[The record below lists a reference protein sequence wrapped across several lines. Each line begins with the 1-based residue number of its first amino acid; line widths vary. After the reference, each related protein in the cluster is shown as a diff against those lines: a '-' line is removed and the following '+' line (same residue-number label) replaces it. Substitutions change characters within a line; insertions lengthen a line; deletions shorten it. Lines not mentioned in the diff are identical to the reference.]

1 MLLKPLPRY
10 LKSRHAKFLR
20 IMKITVFI
28 LLTTSL
34 QLAARTNAQT
44 VTLSLK
50 NVNIQKVFKEIS
62 KQTGVSIL
70 YNEDI
75 FKEFPPCTIDVKN
88 AKIDEV
94 LDNCLKGQPF
104 RYSLEGGIITVEKKL
119 PKPLDNL
126 EQPEVI
132 IKGKVTDEEGA
143 PLEGVSVI
151 VVGKKAGTST
161 DASGNFSVNVEGNE
175 TLRFSYIGFET
186 IDVRVN
192 NKTGISVKLIRSTS
206 ASSDIVVVGYG
217 TQKKGDLTG
226 SVSSV
231 KGEDVSQ
238 LSTQRVDE
246 ALQGRAAGVMVQTT
260 DGSPGGNTTIRIR
273 GMNSISGGNNAL
285 IVIDGL
291 QGGDLKFLNPADIES
306 VEILKDASATAIY
319 GAQGANG
326 VILITTKKGKT
337 GKPVIAYSYS
347 FGLQKLRKKLKLQN
361 AVEFANTVNAYALA
375 QNGINNPNPL
385 PLFSEAEID
394 DFKKTGGTDWQD
406 VIYRT
411 APMSNHELSL
421 SGGTAN
427 LKYFVSGG
435 YLNQDGILLNSNYNR
450 FSLRANF
457 QADIT
462 DKLNFNLNWFG
473 TKEAGNSPPFG
484 SGGEFLAKGVNTAT
498 LWAPTEPVYDS
509 LGNYSVHRGGYGA
522 YKVWNPLASVVEP
535 DIDNSSIRN
544 MLNAYLEYK
553 PLPGLS
559 IRITGGA
566 NVNNTNNKIFYNR
579 KTLIGAQAGGK
590 GISTES
596 MFVNFQNSNII
607 TYDKTIG
614 EHRFIITGV
623 GEQQFLKYKYSSIDA
638 GNFLIDQTGI
648 NDLGSAKLVVL
659 SSDANQRVLNSYL
672 GRINYFF
679 ADKYLL
685 TASYRADGSS
695 VFGENNKW
703 GYFPSASVA
712 WRASKEAFI
721 SRLNIFSDLKFRAS
735 WGITGNQA
743 ISPYQTLPKVLSGRN
758 YDYNGTD
765 QTTDLGVAVATYGAS
780 APNPSLKWES
790 TTQINFGIDVGL
802 FGGRLNATVDY
813 YTKTTNDLLMSRTL
827 PVYTGFRVRTD
838 NIGSIRN
845 RGIEIAISGDPVVGK
860 FRWNTGFN
868 ISANRNKVL
877 SLGDVPDGRIGFPT
891 NDGGYALGNPLMYL
905 VEGEPYGQM
914 YGYGFEGIWG
924 TDKSSQAAIY
934 GELPGDEKWTDVNK
948 DSIIDVKDLML
959 IGNAFPKFIFGWNNS
974 LTYKNF
980 ELNFLIQGSQGN
992 DIFNM
997 TRIRLEGYQTET
1009 SARLLDRWTPEHQN
1023 TDVPGFVEGKAR
1035 EQANLVQNVRINN
1048 DQRRQRWVEDGSY
1061 VRLKNIT
1068 LSYNLPRSFTNRI
1081 KMKNL
1086 KAYISGVNLIT
1097 ITNYSGY
1104 DPEVS
1109 SWNDMDSRIGVDFNN
1124 YPQQKIITVGLNVS
1138 L

>member
-1 MLLKPLPRY
+1 MLLMPFPGYFNSRY
-10 LKSRHAKFLR
+10 AKFMR

-34 QLAARTNAQT
+34 QLAARSDAQT

-62 KQTGVSIL
+62 KQTGISIL

-75 FKEFPPCTIDVKN
+75 FKELSPVTIKVRN
-88 AKIDEV
+88 ASIDEV
-94 LDNCLKGQPF
+94 MGKCLKGQPF
-104 RYSLEGGIITVEKKL
+104 RYSLQGGIITVEKML
-119 PKPLDNL
+119 PKPSDNF
-126 EQPEVI
+126 QMPEVI
-132 IKGKVTDEEGA
+132 IKGKVTDVEGK
-143 PLEGVSVI
+143 PLEGVSVL
-151 VVGKKAGTST
+151 VVGKKNGAAT
-161 DASGNFSVNVEGNE
+161 DANGNFSINVDGNE
-175 TLRFSYIGFET
+175 TLRFSFIGFEPME
-186 IDVRVN
+186 VSVK
-192 NKTGISVKLIRSTS
+192 NKTNISVKLIRATS
-206 ASSDIVVVGYG
+206 QESDIVVVGYG

-231 KGEDVSQ
+231 KGEDIAQ

-260 DGSPGGNTTIRIR
+260 DGSPGGNTVIRIR
-273 GMNSISGGNNAL
+273 GMNSIVGGNNAL

-291 QGGDLKFLNPADIES
+291 QGGDLKFLNPNDIES

-337 GKPVIAYSYS
+337 GKPVIAYNYS

-375 QNGINNPNPL
+375 QNGINNPNPS
-385 PLFSEAEID
+385 PIFSESEIN
-394 DFKKTGGTDWQD
+394 DFKRTGGTDWQD

-411 APMSNHELSL
+411 AHMNNHELSL
-421 SGGTAN
+421 SGGTDN
-427 LKYFVSGG
+427 LKYFISGG

-457 QADIT
+457 QADISE
-462 DKLNFNLNWFG
+462 KISFNLNWVG
-473 TKEAGNSPPFG
+473 AKEAGNSPPFG

-522 YKVWNPLASVVEP
+522 ANVWNPLASVVEP

-544 MLNAYLEYK
+544 LLNAYLEYK
-553 PLPGLS
+553 PLPGLT

-566 NVNNTNNKIFYNR
+566 NINNVNNKIFYNR
-579 KTLIGAQAGGK
+579 KTLIGLQAGGK

-596 MFVNFQNSNII
+596 MFVNYQNSNIV
-607 TYDKTIG
+607 TYDKKIG
-614 EHRFIITGV
+614 NHRFIITGV
-623 GEQQFLKYKYSSIDA
+623 GEQQFSKFKYSSIDA
-638 GNFLIDQTGI
+638 GKFLIDQTGI
-648 NDLGSAKLVVL
+648 SDLGSADLVVV
-659 SSDANQRVLNSYL
+659 SSNANQRVLNSFM
-672 GRINYFF
+672 GRLNYFF
-679 ADKYLL
+679 EDKYLL

-712 WRASKEAFI
+712 WRASKESFI
-721 SRLNIFSDLKFRAS
+721 SKLNIFSDLKFRAS

-743 ISPYQTLPKVLSGRN
+743 INPYQTLPKVISGSN

-765 QTTDLGVAVATYGAS
+765 QTTDLGVVVASYLAS

-813 YTKTTNDLLMSRTL
+813 YTKTTKDLLMSRSL
-827 PVYTGFRVRTD
+827 PTYTGFRTMID

-845 RGIEIAISGDPVVGK
+845 KGIEISISGDPLVGN

-877 SLGDVPDGRIGFPT
+877 SLGDIPGGKIGFAT
-891 NDGGYALGNPLMYL
+891 NDGGYQLSNPLMYL
-905 VEGEPYGQM
+905 VKGEPYGQM

-924 TDKSSQAAIY
+924 SDKSSQAAIY

-948 DSIIDVKDLML
+948 DSIIDVKDLKV
-959 IGNAFPKFIFGWNNS
+959 IGNAFPKFIFGWNNT

-980 ELNFLIQGSQGN
+980 ELNFLIQGSKGN

-1009 SARLLDRWTPEHQN
+1009 SARLLNRWTPQNQN
-1023 TDVPGFVEGKAR
+1023 TDVPGFVENKLR
-1035 EQANLVQNVRINN
+1035 EQAALPQNVRINN
-1048 DQRRQRWVEDGSY
+1048 DERRGRWVEDGSY

-1068 LSYNLPRSFTNRI
+1068 LFYNIPRSFTNKI
-1081 KMKNL
+1081 KLKNL
-1086 KAYISGVNLIT
+1086 RAYISGVNLIT
-1097 ITNYSGY
+1097 ITKYSGY

-1109 SWNDMDSRIGVDFNN
+1109 SWNDLDARIGVDFNN
-1124 YPQQKIITVGLNVS
+1124 YPQQKIVTIGLNVS